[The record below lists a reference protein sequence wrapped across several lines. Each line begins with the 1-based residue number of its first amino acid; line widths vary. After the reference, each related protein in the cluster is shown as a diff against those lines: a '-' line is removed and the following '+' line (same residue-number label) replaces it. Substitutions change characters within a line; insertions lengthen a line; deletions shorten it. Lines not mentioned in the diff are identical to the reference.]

1 MHPALSVIALTTLI
15 GMGQGFFLALFSV
28 QMFSVVRLL
37 PEQDNLTFYGL
48 GSFLVLV
55 LLALGL
61 VFSFFHLGR
70 PERAW
75 RAATMWRTSWLS
87 REVIVLP
94 AAMFFIFLYGVAH
107 LLDYTRT
114 LFDIAGIANIDLTF
128 ILGLMASV
136 LVLALYLC
144 TGMIYAA
151 IRFIPEWRTPLTPLN
166 FFLLGMGSGF
176 LLAAVFATLYGK
188 DVFAYYL
195 TTAIVFTLLGFVSR
209 SFSLWRNAS
218 RELPA
223 TIQSA
228 IGVKHPHIVQKSQG
242 SMGGSFN
249 TREFNHGKTP
259 RFLKTVKWGFVVSA
273 FIVPLVLMMMASYA
287 STGGAFLLLLI
298 ALLVQ
303 YAGLFAERWY
313 FFAEASHP
321 QNIYYQAKG

>member
-28 QMFSVVRLL
+28 QIFSVVRLL
-37 PEQDNLTFYGL
+37 PEQDNFTFYGL
-48 GSFLVLV
+48 GSFIVLV

-61 VFSFFHLGR
+61 LFSFFHLGR

-94 AAMFFIFLYGVAH
+94 LAMFFIFLYGAAH
-107 LLDYTRT
+107 LLDYTKP
-114 LFDIAGIANIDLTF
+114 LFRIADTANIDLTF
-128 ILGLMASV
+128 ILGMIASV
-136 LVLALYLC
+136 AVLALYLC

-151 IRFIPEWRTPLTPLN
+151 IRFIPEWRTPLTPVN

-176 LLAAVFATLYGK
+176 LLASVFAIWYGK
-188 DVFAYYL
+188 DVFTYYL
-195 TTAIVFTLLGFVSR
+195 TTAIIFTLLGFVSR
-209 SFSLWRNAS
+209 SFALWRNKS

-228 IGVKHPHIVQKSQG
+228 IGVKHPNIVQKSQG

-249 TREFNHGKTP
+249 TREFNHGKTA
-259 RFLKTVKWGFVVSA
+259 RFLKIVKWSFIIGAFVV
-273 FIVPLVLMMMASYA
+273 PLLLMFVSSYA
-287 STGGAFLLLLI
+287 SSGGAFLLLSI